1 MRTKFSTLNI
11 MTNLLVLIVQTVLSF
26 AVRIVF
32 TKTLGQDYLGVE
44 SVFVNLIS
52 MFSLAEL
59 GITLSISFSLYKP
72 LAENDVKKISSL
84 MTLYKKIYQIVG
96 IFILIVGLLIMPFL
110 THFIDNTNIA
120 NFYVIYILYLIDSAM
135 TYLITY
141 KEVLI
146 IADQKNFKINK
157 YNIMA
162 IFSTN
167 ILQIIFLYITK
178 NFLIYILI
186 KILVQSLQR
195 IIINKY
201 ISKVYKHID
210 FNSKEKLEKKEMNII
225 KKNVK
230 SMFTQKIGNYLLN
243 GTDSLIIS
251 KFVGIGVVGI
261 YSNFLS
267 ITTILKSVVNSITSG
282 ITASFGNLIAK
293 GDTKI
298 QENVFNIMDFIVFG
312 ITSFMVLE
320 LYFLLNPFVLICFGE
335 NYVIDNSCIIVICMN
350 FYFAS
355 MLLPVETVKSAAGIY
370 EKDKYIPLIQAVIN
384 LIISILL
391 VKAIGL
397 LGVLL
402 GTMIS
407 YIVITIWIRP
417 LIIYKNIFKSS
428 VSSYYIKYICK
439 LLFLTST
446 GFLLTLLLSKIPMEN
461 NIFNLIGK
469 GIMIAILYST
479 LFIIFT
485 FKTKEFQY
493 IKEEGKKIIKK
504 QEKCK

>member
-11 MTNLLVLIVQTVLSF
+11 ITNLLVLVIQTILSF
-26 AVRIVF
+26 VVRIVF
-32 TKTLGQDYLGVE
+32 TKILGQDYLGVE

-72 LAENDVKKISSL
+72 LAENNVKKISSL

-96 IFILIVGLLIMPFL
+96 IFILIIGFLIMPFL

-120 NFYVIYILYLIDSAM
+120 NFYIIYILYLIDSAM

-146 IADQKNFKINK
+146 IADQKNYKINK
-157 YNIMA
+157 YNIIA

-167 ILQIIFLYITK
+167 VLQIIFLYLTK
-178 NFLIYILI
+178 NFMIYILI
-186 KILVQSLQR
+186 KILVQSIQR
-195 IIINKY
+195 IIINRY
-201 ISKVYKHID
+201 ISKVYKDID
-210 FNSKEKLEKKEMNII
+210 FNSKEKLETKELNVI

-243 GTDSLIIS
+243 GTDSIIIS

-267 ITTILKSVVNSITSG
+267 ITTILKSIVNSITSG

-293 GDTKI
+293 GDNKT
-298 QENVFNIMDFIVFG
+298 QENVFNIMNFIVFG
-312 ITSFMVLE
+312 ITAFMVVE
-320 LYFLLNPFVLICFGE
+320 LYFLLNPFIAMCFGE
-335 NYVIDNSCIIVICMN
+335 NYMIDNYCIVVICMN
-350 FYFAS
+350 FYLAS
-355 MLLPVETVKSAAGIY
+355 MLLPLDTVKSAAGIY
-370 EKDKYIPLIQAVIN
+370 EKDKYIPLIQAIIN
-384 LIISILL
+384 LMISMAL
-391 VKAIGL
+391 VKNIGL

-407 YIVITIWIRP
+407 YLVSTIWIRP

-428 VSSYYIKYICK
+428 VSSYYIKYIMK
-439 LLFLTST
+439 LLFLIGT
-446 GFLLTLLLSKIPMEN
+446 GFLLTLFLSKIYIEN
-461 NIFNLIGK
+461 NIFNLITK
-469 GIMIAILYST
+469 GIIIAITYSI
-479 LFIIFT
+479 LFVIFN

-493 IKEEGKKIIKK
+493 LKEEVKKIIKK
-504 QEKCK
+504 IRKA